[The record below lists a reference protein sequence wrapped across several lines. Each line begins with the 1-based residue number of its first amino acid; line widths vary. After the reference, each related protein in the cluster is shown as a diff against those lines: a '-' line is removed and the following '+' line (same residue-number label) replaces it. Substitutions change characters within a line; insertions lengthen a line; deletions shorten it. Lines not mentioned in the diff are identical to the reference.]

1 MVFSN
6 ALIMINLMK
15 CCIRRLAVALWSL
28 HASRSTHTTVLL
40 QLYPY
45 TGGVAHTPATAQ
57 MRRRLRRNTAAAA
70 LYSTTISLQQ
80 PVVAFHVNQGWYN
93 QKEKEKKNISRSL
106 AS

>member
-1 MVFSN
+1 LRFG
-6 ALIMINLMK
+6 
-15 CCIRRLAVALWSL
+15 RL

-45 TGGVAHTPATAQ
+45 TAGNSANAAAAA
-57 MRRRLRRNTAAAA
+57 RRNTAATP

-93 QKEKEKKNISRSL
+93 QKEKEEKNNISRSL
-106 AS
+106 ASS